1 MTLLA
6 IRPHIPKKYVPVIMA
21 AMLKMGLI
29 ILYVYIL
36 FEREANIKE
45 TARLVVVEIAAA
57 ITYTC
62 EYKMESV

>member
-1 MTLLA
+1 
-6 IRPHIPKKYVPVIMA
+6 MA

-29 ILYVYIL
+29 TLYVYIL